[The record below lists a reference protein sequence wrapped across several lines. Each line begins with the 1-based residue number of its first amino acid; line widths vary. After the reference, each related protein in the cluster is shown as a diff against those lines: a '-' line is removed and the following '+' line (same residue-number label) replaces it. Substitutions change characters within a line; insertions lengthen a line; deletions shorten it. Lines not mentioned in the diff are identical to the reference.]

1 MTYGNKRDYAK
12 IDIFIYNN
20 KTGIF
25 DYYCTTTWSRTLKD
39 AKKRFLALR
48 SEYTE
53 DDILCK
59 RGVK

>member
-1 MTYGNKRDYAK
+1 MIYGNKHDYVK

-25 DYYCTTTWSRTLKD
+25 DYYCTTTRSRTVKD
-39 AKKRFLALR
+39 AKKRFLVTHP
-48 SEYTE
+48 EYTE
-53 DDILCK
+53 NNILCK

>member
-1 MTYGNKRDYAK
+1 MTYGDKRDYAK

-20 KTGIF
+20 QTGIF

-39 AKKRFLALR
+39 AKKRFLALHP
-48 SEYTE
+48 EYTE

-59 RGVK
+59 GR